1 MSFEM
6 RSEHATVLLTDGS
19 GGPVVARRPRLV
31 ERLAARV
38 RSRRLDRAL
47 AGGTPPEASA
57 ALALR
62 AQQLTEPESR
72 GSIAQAF
79 RRIIREAQQG
89 SRPALGRVM
98 PSRARVR
105 AAREELSRLA
115 DTLDEP
121 GPVAAGG
128 VAQALLLLTDGT
140 GPLYNPDSRTSL
152 CVGAQRA
159 LRELRPWATD
169 WDARPWAV

>member
-1 MSFEM
+1 MQT
-6 RSEHATVLLTDGS
+6 ATQTLLLV
-19 GGPVVARRPRLV
+19 GGPDGLVVARHPRLWD
-31 ERLAARV
+31 RLAARV
-38 RSRRLDRAL
+38 RARRLDRAL

-72 GSIAQAF
+72 GSIARAL
-79 RRIIREAQQG
+79 RRILRDAQQG

-115 DTLDEP
+115 DTLEDP
-121 GPVAAGG
+121 GPVDAVG

-140 GPLYNPDSRTSL
+140 GPLYNPDSRASL
-152 CVGAQRA
+152 CAGAERA
-159 LRELRPWATD
+159 AQDLRPWELPSEPA
-169 WDARPWAV
+169 

>member
-1 MSFEM
+1 MQT
-6 RSEHATVLLTDGS
+6 ATQTLLLVGGSDGR
-19 GGPVVARRPRLV
+19 VVARHPSLRD
-31 ERLAARV
+31 RLAARV
-38 RSRRLDRAL
+38 RPRRLDRAL

-62 AQQLTEPESR
+62 AHQLTEPESR
-72 GSIAQAF
+72 GSIAQAL
-79 RRIIREAQQG
+79 RRIIREAQHD

-115 DTLDEP
+115 DTLEDP
-121 GPVAAGG
+121 GPVDAVG

-140 GPLYNPDSRTSL
+140 GPLYNPDSRASL
-152 CVGAQRA
+152 RAGAERA
-159 LRELRPWATD
+159 AQELRPWELGSEA
-169 WDARPWAV
+169 A